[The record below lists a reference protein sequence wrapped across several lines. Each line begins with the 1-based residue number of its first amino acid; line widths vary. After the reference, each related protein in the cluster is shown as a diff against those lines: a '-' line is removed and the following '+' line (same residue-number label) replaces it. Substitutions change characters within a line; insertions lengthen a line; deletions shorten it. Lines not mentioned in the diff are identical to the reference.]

1 MGIFFTAPRP
11 VDTCA
16 QEAEAPTH
24 RPSADPSRTFCNVRL
39 AGGGGCS
46 LALSAIADAA
56 NSGLSI
62 VDEAHPAAGLQ
73 TTEFEALS
81 PSCALDPAAPP
92 AFTPAFLGA
101 AFFGGMS
108 TSARAICEFKSCF
121 GCSKLVNKS
130 MKPLFL
136 GRNYAL
142 CRKPVPHNTDNAHV
156 CSGCWHGAESTPQ
169 PHTRHASF
177 RTNGGPPHSAH
188 TQRRAPAQH

>member
-1 MGIFFTAPRP
+1 M
-11 VDTCA
+11 
-16 QEAEAPTH
+16 H
-24 RPSADPSRTFCNVRL
+24 RPSADPSRTLCNVRL
-39 AGGGGCS
+39 AGGGGWSC
-46 LALSAIADAA
+46 ALSAIGDAA
-56 NSGLSI
+56 NCGLSI
-62 VDEAHPAAGLQ
+62 VAAADPAAGLQ
-73 TTEFEALS
+73 TTEYDALS
-81 PSCALDPAAPP
+81 PSSALDAAAPP
-92 AFTPAFLGA
+92 AFTPVFLGA
-101 AFFGGMS
+101 GFFGGIS
-108 TSARAICEFKSCF
+108 TSARAMSEFKSCF

-156 CSGCWHGAESTPQ
+156 CSGCWHRAESTPQ